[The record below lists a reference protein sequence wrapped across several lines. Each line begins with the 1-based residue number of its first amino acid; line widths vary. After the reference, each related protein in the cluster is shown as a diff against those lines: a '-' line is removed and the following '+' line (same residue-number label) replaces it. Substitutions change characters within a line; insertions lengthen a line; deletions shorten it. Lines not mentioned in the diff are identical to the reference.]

1 MTNVL
6 SSVAITIADSEITI
20 DACLLATKLGLSAE
34 VLKVEIRRGNVRS
47 VTEQGYGADAGRTR
61 LTFRYR
67 TCSWCAVVES
77 DGTVI
82 EGPAPENKASAA
94 TKRQMKVLNLMSM
107 GL

>member
-1 MTNVL
+1 MNDL

-20 DACLLATKLGLSAE
+20 YARLLATKLGLSEA
-34 VLKVEIRRGNVRS
+34 VLTEEIRRGNVYG

-94 TKRQMKVLNLMSM
+94 TKRQMRVLNLMRTGS
-107 GL
+107 

>member
-1 MTNVL
+1 MNNL

-20 DACLLATKLGLSAE
+20 DVNLLATKLGLSVEA
-34 VLKVEIRRGNVRS
+34 LKVEIRRGNVYS
-47 VTEQGYGADAGRTR
+47 VTEQGYGADAGRMR

-77 DGTVI
+77 DGIVS
-82 EGPAPENKASAA
+82 EGPAPENNASPA
-94 TKRQMKVLNLMSM
+94 TKRQMRVLNLMSM